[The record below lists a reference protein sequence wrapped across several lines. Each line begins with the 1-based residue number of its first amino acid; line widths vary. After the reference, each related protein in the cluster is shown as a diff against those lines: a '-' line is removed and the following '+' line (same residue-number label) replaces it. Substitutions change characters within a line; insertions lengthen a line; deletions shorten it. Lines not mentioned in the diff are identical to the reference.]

1 MSNFSS
7 ISYEPLVIVSN
18 ALSGG
23 GAEKSM
29 LALHQEFLKKG
40 IISYLIVL
48 NKTVSVNDMEN
59 IKELN
64 RKWKDGVR
72 STLLNFL
79 DFKNTIA
86 KINPKTVIVNCELPE
101 LYISLLKSRKMR
113 VICVEHTSVPWH
125 NMRFI
130 GVCVRLLLKYRKV
143 EWVTVVRGKKE
154 IWVSSSISK
163 YIANPYIG
171 FSNNLKISKAKP
183 SLVFIGGIKKNKRP
197 DWVIE
202 AGIKNNLSVHL
213 YGEGQLIQTLK
224 AKYSN
229 LVHNIEFHGFKSNV
243 WDLIP
248 SNSLVVVP
256 SEFEGDGMV
265 IIEAIISRF
274 PLVLAWNKD
283 LIKFG
288 LEEKHYFR
296 TLNELILIV
305 EQNLENNFKNLVVED
320 KFVESLNK
328 QRSLELIVSDWVSL
342 LRESNF
348 IVNRK

>member
-48 NKTVSVNDMEN
+48 NKTVSVNDVEN

-64 RKWKDGVR
+64 RKWKDGLR

-154 IWVSSSISK
+154 IWISSNISK

-171 FSNNLKISKAKP
+171 FSNNLKISEAKP

-202 AGIKNNLSVHL
+202 AGIINNLSVHL

-283 LIKFG
+283 LIRFG
-288 LEEKHYFR
+288 LEEKHYFK
-296 TLNELILIV
+296 TFNELILIV
-305 EQNLENNFKNLVVED
+305 EQNVKNNFKNLVVADE
-320 KFVESLNK
+320 FVKSLNK
-328 QRSLELIVSDWVSL
+328 QRSLELIVSDWISL
-342 LRESNF
+342 LKKSDF
-348 IVNRK
+348 IIDR

>member
-48 NKTVSVNDMEN
+48 NKTVSVNDVEN

-64 RKWKDGVR
+64 RKWKDGLR

-154 IWVSSSISK
+154 IWISSNISK

-171 FSNNLKISKAKP
+171 FSNNLKISEAKP

-202 AGIKNNLSVHL
+202 AGIINNLSVHL

-296 TLNELILIV
+296 TLHELILIV

-320 KFVESLNK
+320 KFVASLNK
-328 QRSLELIVSDWVSL
+328 QRSLELIVSDWISL
-342 LRESNF
+342 LKKSDLL
-348 IVNRK
+348 